1 MYYKIFSTEKCV
13 YILLLV
19 ILFFVNCSGFRIDN
33 LALTDISNKK
43 NSFVH
48 IAPSSTTNPYSERI
62 FNVPHRSGYT
72 STGTNFPQLQE
83 QQSQFTQQHKIRH
96 RHRLMMMMKNTRNA
110 VTTVSSPS
118 TSHHPRSSLVLSPS
132 SDINNIS
139 SLYLAQNSNS
149 NSNIRK
155 RSFLKNVDS
164 ITKRSN
170 INSKKRSWKTKQNE
184 DITWRAYKAEFVFHA
199 EIVARNNSS
208 WIFRVNKSYKR
219 QWTGQFVLDV
229 DLRTLQE
236 HDQQPRKHRHQH
248 NQKLEQSVEKQ
259 YGLHYLLFLNSSM
272 MPTRFMSVAN
282 PKLIKQGRF
291 NDSNIKKV
299 CRPDFRKF
307 FLDNLHCSYLSKTS
321 VRVPKIL
328 IDV

>member
-19 ILFFVNCSGFRIDN
+19 ILFILNCSGFRIDN
-33 LALTDISNKK
+33 FAITDISNKK

-48 IAPSSTTNPYSERI
+48 NGPSSTTNSYSERI
-62 FNVPHRSGYT
+62 FNVPQRSGYT
-72 STGTNFPQLQE
+72 STGTNFPHLPD
-83 QQSQFTQQHKIRH
+83 QQSQFTQHRIRH
-96 RHRLMMMMKNTRNA
+96 RHRLMMMKNTRNIVAA
-110 VTTVSSPS
+110 VPSPS
-118 TSHHPRSSLVLSPS
+118 APHHPRTSLILSPS
-132 SDINNIS
+132 SDINNIT
-139 SLYLAQNSNS
+139 SLYLSQNHLPYKNSNS
-149 NSNIRK
+149 NNNIRK
-155 RSFLKNVDS
+155 RSFMKNVDS
-164 ITKRSN
+164 MTKRSN
-170 INSKKRSWKTKQNE
+170 INNKKRSWKTKQNE

-219 QWTGQFVLDV
+219 PWTGQFVLDV
-229 DLRTLQE
+229 DLRALQD
-236 HDQQPRKHRHQH
+236 HDQQQRKHRHQH
-248 NQKLEQSVEKQ
+248 NQKFEQSVEKQ

-272 MPTRFMSVAN
+272 MPTRFKSVAN

-307 FLDNLHCSYLSKTS
+307 IF
-321 VRVPKIL
+321 
-328 IDV
+328 